1 LRKIPFLDLKKVHN
15 KIQPEIN
22 KCIRD
27 VANSG
32 FYLLNKKLYQ
42 FEDSYGKFEKVK
54 HVVGV
59 GSGLDALTMLLISLN
74 VKAGDEVIV
83 PSHTFIA
90 TWIAVVRVGAIPI
103 PVEPN
108 ELTYNIDVNL
118 IKRAITSNTK
128 AIIVVNLYG
137 QIADLQPIR
146 EICDEN
152 KLFLLEDAAQSH
164 GALYKGDSSSIFSDA
179 AATSFYPGKNLG
191 CMSDGGAVLTN
202 NIEIANKIKRLRNY
216 GSDKKY
222 EHLELGFNSRLD
234 EIQSAILTI
243 KMKHLKDMNSQR
255 EKIAKFYNKNLST
268 KNLILPFKL
277 ESVGHAWHLY
287 VVRTKNRDYLQ
298 KKLLEDGIQTII
310 HYPIPP
316 YRQKCFNNIKFE
328 TYKLTDKICSE
339 ILSLPIYPYM
349 PKSHIEYV
357 VSQVNKYSS

>member
-1 LRKIPFLDLKKVHN
+1 MRNIPFLDLKKVHN
-15 KIQPEIN
+15 KIQPDIN
-22 KCIRD
+22 RCIKD

-32 FYLLNKKLYQ
+32 FYLLNKKLSQ

-74 VKAGDEVIV
+74 IKAGDEVIV

-90 TWIAVVRVGAIPI
+90 TWIAVVRIGAIPI

-118 IKRAITSNTK
+118 IERAITSNTK

-202 NIEIANKIKRLRNY
+202 NTEIANKIKRLRNY

-222 EHLELGFNSRLD
+222 EHLEIGFNSRLD
-234 EIQSAILTI
+234 EMQSAILTI
-243 KMKHLKDMNSQR
+243 KLNHLKDMNLKR
-255 EKIAKFYNKNLST
+255 EKIANFYNKNLST

-277 ESVGHAWHLY
+277 DSADHAWHLY

-316 YRQKCFNNIKFE
+316 YRQKCFNNIKFK

-339 ILSLPIYPYM
+339 ILSLPIYPNM
-349 PKSHIEYV
+349 PKSHYEFV
-357 VSQVNKYSS
+357 VSKVNKYSV